1 MFHHFFP
8 TQPSLPV
15 AATILHPGSV
25 ARERVKRVRQ
35 LAQRQAAEGWRVS
48 PVQHGCQSGRGAGGL
63 SRSQPHPAQQR
74 AGCCTLERTGE
85 DRPPAAAPARNGGC
99 PDGRRFALGSHSEEG
114 AHEIVALLVPAAA
127 EFGAEHEE
135 AVASGAEQLWVPTV
149 LAGSCQLQ
157 GGPVVGCRAGE
168 RSPCAG
174 EGRDDCHVAA

>member
-1 MFHHFFP
+1 M
-8 TQPSLPV
+8 

-85 DRPPAAAPARNGGC
+85 DRPPAAAPATFGTQAPGNSSRWRTTV
-99 PDGRRFALGSHSEEG
+99 PIS
-114 AHEIVALLVPAAA
+114 LVT
-127 EFGAEHEE
+127 GDYS
-135 AVASGAEQLWVPTV
+135 AS
-149 LAGSCQLQ
+149 S
-157 GGPVVGCRAGE
+157 R
-168 RSPCAG
+168 
-174 EGRDDCHVAA
+174 